1 MIFDILKRDLKRKK
15 TMNIIILLFVILSV
29 MFISSSV
36 NNLIS
41 ITGSLDS
48 FFDKAGVSDYVT
60 FERNGGSV
68 MVKDAVKNAE
78 GIQQFKQEEC
88 IFLSSR
94 EFIGHKSLLENQNAT
109 SSIISCL
116 SHKIENYF
124 DSNNNEIIH
133 VNDGETYIRQSDLDN
148 SGAKVGDSVKLTVG
162 NISRIL
168 TVKDTLKDAV
178 LGSRM
183 MGNARYL
190 ISENDYNAFMKA
202 KPLEPYLFYISFIDT
217 DDIASLENA
226 INDCDTIVFNGKRSM
241 FSFTYILEMVIVGI
255 LLVVSIALIIIAVI
269 TLRFTIG
276 FTLSE
281 EYRQIGIMKAI
292 GITNRRIRSLYLIK
306 YMFIA
311 IFGAVIGFFL
321 SIPFGNMLLNAVSS
335 SIVMDNNNRLL
346 YGVLCAIG
354 VVGIILAF
362 CFLSTGRI
370 KSFTP
375 VDAIRSGTTGE
386 RYKKK
391 SVISLNKSH
400 ARPIFFM
407 AVNDIL
413 SSPKRFLIMLFT
425 FFVGISIL
433 MVCLN
438 VSSTLQ
444 SRKLL
449 SWINM
454 ADCDLAICENGA
466 IEKYLVEDGR
476 DKLLHRIDDIKTAL
490 KNNNWEAECFIE
502 TLTGVLIKYNN
513 ITIKTRGVEGINI
526 SPEEYVY
533 LEGSAPQNKNEIAV
547 SHLVADKLGASI
559 GDTVLLTIGNEEVEC
574 VITATYQTMMTM
586 GDNIRIYPGQTFS
599 YDKLVGL
606 NEVQVRFKDKPNEA
620 EIKRR
625 ISIIKELF
633 PDDKVMNAGEY
644 VNYCTG
650 TVSDVVHSVAMLL
663 LPIIILINILVAVLM
678 EKSFITKERGEIA
691 MLKAV
696 GFKNI
701 SIIIWQT
708 FRIGIVM
715 ISAVL
720 LSVALSHPVSRLS
733 TGFIFQ
739 MMGAKNIIF
748 DTDTFK
754 TFIIY
759 PAIIF
764 AATVFSVFLTALGIR
779 SVSSSEINS
788 IE

>member
-109 SSIISCL
+109 ASIISCL

-190 ISENDYNAFMKA
+190 ISENDYNAFMEA
-202 KPLEPYLFYISFIDT
+202 KPLEPNLFYISFIDT

-321 SIPFGNMLLNAVSS
+321 SIPFGSMLLNAVSS

-346 YGVLCAIG
+346 YGILCAIA

-391 SVISLNKSH
+391 SVISLSKSH

-466 IEKYLVEDGR
+466 VEKYLVEDGR

-547 SHLVADKLGASI
+547 SYLVADKLGTSI

-574 VITATYQTMMTM
+574 MITATYQTMMTM
-586 GDNIRIYPGQTFS
+586 GDNIRVYPGQTFS

-606 NEVQVRFKDKPNEA
+606 NEVQVRFKDKPNAA